1 MGGKYI
7 ILIGDGMA
15 DWPIASIGNRTP
27 LEAAEKPN
35 MDFMAANGA
44 IGMVQVVPKEMY
56 PGSDVSNLSILGYDP
71 AVVYTGRSPLEA
83 ASIGISLGPDDVAV
97 RCNLVALKNDGADS
111 EMEDFSA
118 GHISTSEAAELLASL
133 QEAVADKGVRF
144 HTGVSYRHLMVWPG
158 GCDGVKTTP
167 PHDIHGKKIT
177 RYLPQGDGAEF
188 LLTIMEISRELFSD
202 HPVNR
207 KRAAAG
213 KLPGNAVWLWGQGK
227 APRIPTFEEKFG
239 LTGSVVAAVDLIKG
253 IGIYAGLEVVA
264 VPGATGYTD
273 TNYRGKAEYALRELE
288 RKDFVLIHVE
298 APDEAGHNGS
308 VEEKIRAIET
318 DRPGDADP
326 APREGAG
333 EGGPP
338 DSPSAGPSDP
348 CRHPDPR
355 AGAGPVRLLPGAPG
369 LVHDPGED
377 GTRKRTAGIPASSSR
392 RDKADRI
399 PARITLLTNTAT
411 YRRVRRSRRGAAH
424 GARQG
429 LRRAESQ

>member
-1 MGGKYI
+1 MGRKYI

-15 DWPIASIGNRTP
+15 DWPVPAIGDRTP

-44 IGMVQVVPKEMY
+44 LGMVQVVPKEMY

-71 AVVYTGRSPLEA
+71 AAVYTGRSPLEA

-97 RCNLVALKNDGADS
+97 RCNLVALKNEGADS

-133 QEAVADKGVRF
+133 QQAVAGKGVRF

-188 LLTIMEISRELFSD
+188 LLTIMEISRELFCD

-207 KRAAAG
+207 KRMAEG
-213 KLPGNAVWLWGQGK
+213 KLPGNSVWLWGQGK

-273 TNYRGKAEYALRELE
+273 TNYRGKAEYALR
-288 RKDFVLIHVE
+288 
-298 APDEAGHNGS
+298 
-308 VEEKIRAIET
+308 
-318 DRPGDADP
+318 
-326 APREGAG
+326 
-333 EGGPP
+333 
-338 DSPSAGPSDP
+338 
-348 CRHPDPR
+348 
-355 AGAGPVRLLPGAPG
+355 
-369 LVHDPGED
+369 
-377 GTRKRTAGIPASSSR
+377 
-392 RDKADRI
+392 
-399 PARITLLTNTAT
+399 
-411 YRRVRRSRRGAAH
+411 
-424 GARQG
+424 
-429 LRRAESQ
+429 